1 VFNTYGLLISFE
13 GIDGCGKSTQAG
25 MLKDKLAQS
34 RVPSTLVR
42 EPGCTPA
49 GEDIRQILLQNSYSL
64 TTGAELLLYMAARA
78 EVTEEIIFPSLRAGE
93 VVICDRFTDSTLA
106 YQGYGRGVDLH
117 WIDLLNHKATGGR
130 LPDITFLLDLSIEN
144 AAARRGNFIA
154 DRMEKNDFY
163 YYERVR
169 RGYLELAAREPQR
182 VIILMPLLMPKPRE
196 GLSGII

>member
-1 VFNTYGLLISFE
+1 
-13 GIDGCGKSTQAG
+13 

-117 WIDLLNHKATGGR
+117 WIDLLNYRATGGR
-130 LPDITFLLDLSIEN
+130 MPDITFLLDLSIEN

-182 VIILMPLLMPKPRE
+182 VIILDASADAETQGR
-196 GLSGII
+196 IIWDYLKEYLGHLTELGNQDEF